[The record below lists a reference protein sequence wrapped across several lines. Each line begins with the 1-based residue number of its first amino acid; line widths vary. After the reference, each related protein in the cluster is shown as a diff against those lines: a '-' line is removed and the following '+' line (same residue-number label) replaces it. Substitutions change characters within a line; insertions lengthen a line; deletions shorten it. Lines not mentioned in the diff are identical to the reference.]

1 MTGGD
6 STALFQASILEDNSD
21 PGYCLRAAP
30 AEAERF
36 FAARKLTAPALRT
49 VRLLLHG
56 VLTIGGIIGEDGWAD
71 TVAKTINADYS
82 TEEFG
87 AGPAAFYWA
96 HFKQDWGFVRE
107 LLDVNDEECALLLH
121 ETILRAA
128 GDDEESDEEEEEEE
142 EEEAAEGEGPR
153 GDEQEQDHEEEREQE
168 EDGEG
173 QAERGREE
181 GDEEEPAE
189 AEVRRRARA
198 QEQVAM
204 LQEELRALEQQAADL
219 PEGEIRPGHPLVDDI
234 VEVRA
239 ALGEAMARLGHGPG
253 GMMRGPGGMPEGAAV
268 AEEEAVPG
276 LLRTPEERGAWE
288 AALVDAL
295 GTLLAGEGKGAR
307 LREIEARYTDAH
319 DEGAVFKDEL
329 QERTDVG
336 ALNEAVR
343 LAAYPGLW
351 RYRRPFTFEQ
361 FQASFAREP
370 RLAEEYPVLSELL
383 TRQSELRALRYLPQ
397 LFRWLELLMYV
408 LQLPSFLCS
417 ALP

>member
-1 MTGGD
+1 
-6 STALFQASILEDNSD
+6 
-21 PGYCLRAAP
+21 
-30 AEAERF
+30 
-36 FAARKLTAPALRT
+36 
-49 VRLLLHG
+49 
-56 VLTIGGIIGEDGWAD
+56 
-71 TVAKTINADYS
+71 
-82 TEEFG
+82 
-87 AGPAAFYWA
+87 
-96 HFKQDWGFVRE
+96 
-107 LLDVNDEECALLLH
+107 
-121 ETILRAA
+121 
-128 GDDEESDEEEEEEE
+128 
-142 EEEAAEGEGPR
+142 
-153 GDEQEQDHEEEREQE
+153 
-168 EDGEG
+168 
-173 QAERGREE
+173 
-181 GDEEEPAE
+181 
-189 AEVRRRARA
+189 
-198 QEQVAM
+198 M

-253 GMMRGPGGMPEGAAV
+253 GMMRGPGGMPDGAAV

-408 LQLPSFLCS
+408 LTPQLPVLCPDERMRVQGAAGQAHGQAHRTPHHSLAAHFLAPLRGTAGGVAGRLWRLCPRVGAQLAPRRGLRLPGAFLCC
-417 ALP
+417 APTRP

>member
-1 MTGGD
+1 
-6 STALFQASILEDNSD
+6 
-21 PGYCLRAAP
+21 
-30 AEAERF
+30 
-36 FAARKLTAPALRT
+36 
-49 VRLLLHG
+49 
-56 VLTIGGIIGEDGWAD
+56 
-71 TVAKTINADYS
+71 
-82 TEEFG
+82 
-87 AGPAAFYWA
+87 
-96 HFKQDWGFVRE
+96 
-107 LLDVNDEECALLLH
+107 
-121 ETILRAA
+121 
-128 GDDEESDEEEEEEE
+128 
-142 EEEAAEGEGPR
+142 
-153 GDEQEQDHEEEREQE
+153 
-168 EDGEG
+168 
-173 QAERGREE
+173 
-181 GDEEEPAE
+181 
-189 AEVRRRARA
+189 
-198 QEQVAM
+198 
-204 LQEELRALEQQAADL
+204 
-219 PEGEIRPGHPLVDDI
+219 
-234 VEVRA
+234 
-239 ALGEAMARLGHGPG
+239 
-253 GMMRGPGGMPEGAAV
+253 MRGPGGMPEGAAV

-408 LQLPSFLCS
+408 LTPQLPVLCS
-417 ALP
+417 ALTNGCVCAGSGWTSAWTSAPHATPQSRSSFPRSPPRHSRRSCRPHLATLPARGSSAGTASRPSAARCVCSICALTRP

>member
-1 MTGGD
+1 
-6 STALFQASILEDNSD
+6 
-21 PGYCLRAAP
+21 
-30 AEAERF
+30 
-36 FAARKLTAPALRT
+36 
-49 VRLLLHG
+49 
-56 VLTIGGIIGEDGWAD
+56 
-71 TVAKTINADYS
+71 
-82 TEEFG
+82 
-87 AGPAAFYWA
+87 
-96 HFKQDWGFVRE
+96 
-107 LLDVNDEECALLLH
+107 
-121 ETILRAA
+121 
-128 GDDEESDEEEEEEE
+128 
-142 EEEAAEGEGPR
+142 
-153 GDEQEQDHEEEREQE
+153 
-168 EDGEG
+168 
-173 QAERGREE
+173 
-181 GDEEEPAE
+181 
-189 AEVRRRARA
+189 
-198 QEQVAM
+198 
-204 LQEELRALEQQAADL
+204 
-219 PEGEIRPGHPLVDDI
+219 
-234 VEVRA
+234 
-239 ALGEAMARLGHGPG
+239 
-253 GMMRGPGGMPEGAAV
+253 MRGPGGMPEGAAV

-408 LQLPSFLCS
+408 LTPQLPVLCS
-417 ALP
+417 LP